1 MRPSGHRGRR
11 LLLDANIS
19 GAIYAYLKSKGYDVI
34 FMPMSLGRLS
44 NSDLARYAIEQDLVI
59 LTHDKT
65 FYESVALEASNLLKR
80 LKLIILSVSP
90 GAIELCMR
98 LLDQFLEDALYL
110 IEERGIVMITPEGV
124 KAIAI

>member
-1 MRPSGHRGRR
+1 
-11 LLLDANIS
+11 
-19 GAIYAYLKSKGYDVI
+19 VI
-34 FMPMSLGRLS
+34 FMPMSLGRLT